1 MTSLPLIGISVHW
14 LIISEVIMSVVYKIE
29 EEFSLGELSFRQIA
43 EKYKM
48 SIADIELIFDAFMKT
63 MADAY

>member
-1 MTSLPLIGISVHW
+1 
-14 LIISEVIMSVVYKIE
+14 MSTVYKIE

-43 EKYKM
+43 EKYNV
-48 SIADIELIFDAFMKT
+48 SIADVELIFDAFMET

>member
-1 MTSLPLIGISVHW
+1 
-14 LIISEVIMSVVYKIE
+14 MSVVYKIE

-48 SIADIELIFDAFMKT
+48 SLADIELIFDEFMKT
-63 MADAY
+63 MAEAY